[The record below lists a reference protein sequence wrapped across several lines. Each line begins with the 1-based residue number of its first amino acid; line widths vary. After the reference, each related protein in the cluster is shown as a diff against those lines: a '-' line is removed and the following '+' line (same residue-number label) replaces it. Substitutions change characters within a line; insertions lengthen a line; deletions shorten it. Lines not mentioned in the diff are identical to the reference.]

1 MIRWSLILGGTFNFV
16 MGLIFFSNRLLEGFF
31 HFALRA
37 EAALFSRT
45 GNLVMPQDPAHL
57 LLIHGFGAAAMILG
71 VTLVW
76 SARDPGRFLPFILID
91 GVGRFFFGTMMLV
104 YVFRY
109 QLVRMIAVFG
119 VVELAFALLYVSIS
133 YILLSSNNP
142 KSPRGQKS

>member
-104 YVFRY
+104 
-109 QLVRMIAVFG
+109 
-119 VVELAFALLYVSIS
+119 ELAFALLYVSIS